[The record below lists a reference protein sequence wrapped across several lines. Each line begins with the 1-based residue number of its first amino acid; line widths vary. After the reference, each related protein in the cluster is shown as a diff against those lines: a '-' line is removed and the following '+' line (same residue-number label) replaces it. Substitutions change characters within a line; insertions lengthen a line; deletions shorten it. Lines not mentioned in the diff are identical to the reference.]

1 MTTVRAFLAEVT
13 RPLPGCPAGQS
24 PCCPTQEVWA
34 LGCHV
39 LRRPLARLLAA
50 SAAERL
56 DPEDEARWRALIA
69 RRALGEPL
77 AYLVGHAEFWSLAL
91 TVTPDVLV
99 PRPETEILVER
110 ALDTPAVEGARYLDV
125 GTGSGAVAL
134 ALKKERPR
142 ALVAACDHSPAALA
156 VARANA
162 TALGLDVAFWNGSW
176 SDAIAACSC
185 DLVVSNPPYI
195 ESADPCLDGDGL
207 RYEPRG
213 ALDGGNDGLRAIAAL
228 IPAAV
233 RVLRPG
239 GRLLIEHGARQDRPV
254 RSLFEHTGL
263 TDIVT
268 HPDYAGHA
276 RVTGGVWRG

>member
-1 MTTVRAFLAEVT
+1 MTTVRAFLAEVA
-13 RPLPGCPAGQS
+13 RPTPGCPAGQS
-24 PCCPTQEVWA
+24 PCCPVQEVWA

-91 TVTPDVLV
+91 SVTPDVLV

-110 ALDTPAVEGARYLDV
+110 ALDTPAVEGATYLDV

-142 ALVAACDHSPAALA
+142 ALVAACDQSPAALA
-156 VARANA
+156 IARANA
-162 TALGLDVAFWNGSW
+162 TALGLDGAFWNGSW

-195 ESADPCLDGDGL
+195 ESADPCLNGDGL
-207 RYEPRG
+207 RYEPRD
-213 ALDGGNDGLRAIAAL
+213 ALDGGDDGLRAIAAL

-254 RSLFEHTGL
+254 RSLFEHAGL